1 VAERV
6 TTTATLARGLGLL
19 LVAAACAVPLVPT
32 GGCVSNCTTVD
43 RYYERGETLVAPN
56 GAGVYETAP
65 ANGAFMPF
73 EGGTVWHLHHG
84 LGRVPT
90 SVQVYTSFTD
100 HPNLPNAGGSSPGAG
115 NETLILQV
123 TDQDVVVKNDTC
135 SGFYV
140 RVVVTADVPLDA
152 GTADAADAAA
162 SAIDAP
168 AGD

>member
-1 VAERV
+1 MRAI
-6 TTTATLARGLGLL
+6 ATLARGVGML
-19 LVAAACAVPLVPT
+19 LVAAACALPLVPS
-32 GGCVSNCTTVD
+32 GGCVANCPTVD
-43 RYYERGETLVAPN
+43 RYYERGESLIAAN

-65 ANGAFMPF
+65 ADGTFLPF
-73 EGGTVWHLHHG
+73 EGGTVWHLKHG

-100 HPNLPNAGGSSPGAG
+100 HPNDPYAGGSSAGAG
-115 NETLILQV
+115 NESLVLQV

-152 GTADAADAAA
+152 GPVGAADAPSDTGGA
-162 SAIDAP
+162 AIDAP
-168 AGD
+168 AAD